1 VSTATAPRPLRG
13 CRAAVKNALRVVVI
27 SAAPGVVKKGGRT
40 TTLKFL
46 IACALIAA
54 MSETAM
60 AQQMTPPE
68 KCQKLNLT
76 DFIFEHDQSGNIALY
91 ALVHNDAPYN
101 LTSAS
106 FTFDLLVGD
115 LKVGEAWTNNIGRLS
130 HGNKER
136 VHINISSINQDLKG
150 YIAAGT
156 VVILPVSSACN
167 FSP

>member
-1 VSTATAPRPLRG
+1 
-13 CRAAVKNALRVVVI
+13 
-27 SAAPGVVKKGGRT
+27 
-40 TTLKFL
+40 LKFL

-60 AQQMTPPE
+60 AQQMMPPE

-91 ALVHNDAPYN
+91 ALVHNDDPYN

-106 FTFDLLVGD
+106 FHFDLLVGD
-115 LKVGEAWTNNIGRLS
+115 LKVGEAWTNNIGRLRS
-130 HGNKER
+130 GNKER
-136 VHINISSINQDLKG
+136 VRINISSINQDLKG
-150 YIAAGT
+150 YIAAEV
-156 VVILPVSSACN
+156 VVIQQVSSVCN